1 MALHVLRER
10 DPVQAAVRQD
20 LQEPAV
26 LRLQALSGQGG
37 PARKHTEKG
46 TLLLFTLRV
55 QHCAAV
61 LVGGFC
67 KMVYIYIYILFCA
80 VLLAL
85 GVVFIDGLVRL
96 GQGSCFF

>member
-37 PARKHTEKG
+37 AARKYTEKG
-46 TLLLFTLRV
+46 TLLLFRLRI
-55 QHCAAV
+55 QHCA
-61 LVGGFC
+61 C
-67 KMVYIYIYILFCA
+67 SYSICW
-80 VLLAL
+80 LL
-85 GVVFIDGLVRL
+85 
-96 GQGSCFF
+96 